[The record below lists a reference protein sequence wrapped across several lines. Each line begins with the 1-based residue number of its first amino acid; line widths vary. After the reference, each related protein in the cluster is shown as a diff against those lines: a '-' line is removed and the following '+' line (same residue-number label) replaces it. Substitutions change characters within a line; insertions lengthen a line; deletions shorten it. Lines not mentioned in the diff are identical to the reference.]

1 MPVTGTCDRSFG
13 QVREAFSANFA
24 QRAEIGAAVCVIAQ
38 GRVVA
43 DLRGGWAGPAGSR
56 PWEQNTLVNVFSVGK
71 GMVAACA
78 ARLCSQGRLEIDA
91 PVSRYWPEFAAAGKA
106 AVTVGQLL
114 SHQAGL
120 PAVRRRLPPGGMLD
134 HGLMCAALAQQ
145 APWWEP
151 GTAHGYHVNT
161 FGFLAGELVRRAAGQ
176 TLGTM
181 LRQDV
186 AGPLGADVHIGL
198 PGTEHRRVAEF
209 LWPGPAPP
217 EAEPGAL
224 SGSDLSAAADL
235 GGRAG
240 GDGIEPGEVAASQLM
255 EYNAYFNPSGLSG
268 AGVVNS
274 AEWRRAEIPS
284 ANCHASARGVARV
297 YAALAGWGHL
307 DGVRIA
313 DRAILERFTAEWS
326 CGADLV
332 LHRPSRF
339 GLGFQLTQP
348 ERPLGPGAGG
358 YGHFGAGGSLGFC
371 DPDAGIAFGYVTN
384 SMGPRWQNP
393 RNRALIDAV
402 YASLG

>member
-1 MPVTGTCDRSFG
+1 VPIRGSCDPSFG

-24 QRAEIGAAVCVIAQ
+24 DRTETGAAVCVIAQ

-43 DLRGGWAGPAGSR
+43 DLWGGWADPAGSR
-56 PWEQNTLVNVFSVGK
+56 PWQPDTLVNVFSVGK
-71 GMVAACA
+71 GLVAVCA
-78 ARLCSQGRLEIDA
+78 ARLCGQGLLEIDA
-91 PVSRYWPEFAAAGKA
+91 PVSRYWPEFAATGKA
-106 AVTVGQLL
+106 AITVAQLL

-120 PAVRRRLPPGGMLD
+120 AAVRRRLPPRAFLD
-134 HGLMCAALAQQ
+134 HGQMCAALAQQ

-161 FGFLAGELVRRAAGQ
+161 FGFLAGELVRRAGGR

-181 LRQDV
+181 LREDI

-198 PGTEHRRVAEF
+198 PGTEHSRVAEF

-217 EAEPGAL
+217 EAEPG
-224 SGSDLSAAADL
+224 DLSRSELSAVAGL
-235 GGRAG
+235 GGGAG
-240 GDGIEPGEVAASQLM
+240 GRDIEPGRLSDAQLM
-255 EYNAYFNPSGLSG
+255 EYNAYFNPAGLSG
-268 AGVVNS
+268 ARVVNT

-284 ANCHASARGVARV
+284 ANCHATARGIARV
-297 YAALAGWGHL
+297 YAALADWGRL
-307 DGVRIA
+307 DGARIA
-313 DRAILERFTAEWS
+313 DRAILTCFTAEWS
-326 CGADLV
+326 CGPDLV

-348 ERPLGPGAGG
+348 ERPLGPGPSG
-358 YGHFGAGGSLGFC
+358 YGHFGAGGALGFC
-371 DPDAGIAFGYVTN
+371 DPDAAIAFGYVTN
-384 SMGPRWQNP
+384 TMGPRWQNP